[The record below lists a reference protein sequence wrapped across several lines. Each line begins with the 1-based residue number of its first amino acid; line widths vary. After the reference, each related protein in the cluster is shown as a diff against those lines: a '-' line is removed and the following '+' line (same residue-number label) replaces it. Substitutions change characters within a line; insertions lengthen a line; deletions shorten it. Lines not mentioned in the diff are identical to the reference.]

1 MPEEKQSTMDITML
15 VCTFNR
21 CGELRELLE
30 TALAQETGGLFSYE
44 VLVVDNNST
53 DDTRRVVESLIAG
66 GQNNLRYLFE
76 GRQGRSNALNTG
88 LDAVRGAIYALADDD
103 LMLPKDY
110 LMKIFTAFQSHPE
123 VSFVGGKVLPL
134 WKSDVPAWLTQQ
146 HWSAIAMSDYGER
159 EFYSDSGNQI
169 NLLAGAFRVADVKAV
184 GGYHRE
190 LGVSKG
196 TTGGTEDAELHT
208 RLWRAERKGLYL
220 PHLWLHHKVEPQR
233 VTKEYHRRW
242 HTGHG
247 RHYAIMRDADI
258 ERAAARLFDVPA
270 HLYRQAAIS
279 GAHWLR
285 DALSGKLDAAFLH
298 ETQLRFFLGFF
309 RERYKNFMGRSGPAG
324 QQQKRSALGEVTRF
338 ARSLVAGKAT
348 RYNENGAGRGS
359 SPEVD

>member
-1 MPEEKQSTMDITML
+1 ML

-21 CGELRELLE
+21 SGDLRELLE
-30 TALAQETGGLFSYE
+30 GALAQETGGAFSYE

-88 LDAVRGAIYALADDD
+88 RDAVRGAIYALADDD

-110 LMKIFTAFQSHPE
+110 LMKIFTAFQAHPE

-146 HWSAIAMSDYGER
+146 HWSAIAMADYGEQ
-159 EFYSDSGNQI
+159 EFYSDSGTQI

-208 RLWRAERKGLYL
+208 RLWRAGRKGLYL
-220 PHLWLHHKVEPQR
+220 PHLWLHHKVEPHR
-233 VTKEYHRRW
+233 VTKGYHRRW

-258 ERAAARLFDVPA
+258 ERASARLFDVPA
-270 HLYRQAAIS
+270 HLYRQAATS
-279 GAHWLR
+279 GARWLH
-285 DALSGKLDAAFLH
+285 ATLSGKRDAAFLH
-298 ETQLRFFLGFF
+298 ETRLRFFLGFF
-309 RERYKNFMGRSGPAG
+309 RERYGQFMDRGGPAADG
-324 QQQKRSALGEVTRF
+324 QKRSALREVTRF
-338 ARSLVAGKAT
+338 ARSLVAGKAA
-348 RYNENGAGRGS
+348 RYNGNGAGRGS